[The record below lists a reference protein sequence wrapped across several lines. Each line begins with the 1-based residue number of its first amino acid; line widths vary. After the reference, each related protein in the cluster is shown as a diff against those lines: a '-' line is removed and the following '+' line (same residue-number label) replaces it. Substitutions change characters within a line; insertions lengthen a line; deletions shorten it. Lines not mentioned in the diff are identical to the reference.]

1 MKNKTRLLLAS
12 SVIATA
18 FSVVSAHAQAGRQA
32 TGIAI
37 RDDSRITLATSHP
50 SGITDTAST
59 ARQNILDTAACKAAK
74 TSAYSDVGVTSVWL
88 HTGMLTCMNNL
99 AKTYGYTYRVTEIA
113 GGDHSSTSYHYRGT
127 AFDVGTING
136 SGVSSSNPY
145 WSTFNQRCRNAGSIE
160 SLGPGNA
167 GHSTHVHNAW
177 TSGTSASAAGGCLPA
192 STTVT
197 VDNSSGGFSV
207 VGSWATSTGSTD
219 KYGADYRYK
228 STAPVSEPATWTA
241 SLPSSGT
248 YTVSAWW
255 SAGANRSATAPYIVY
270 HSSGTTTVNK
280 NQQGGGG
287 AWSSLGNFSLAAGSN
302 QVKLSCWTSTGFV
315 VIADAIRWTK

>member
-1 MKNKTRLLLAS
+1 MNTLTRTSLAAALLLSAAAS
-12 SVIATA
+12 TTSVQ
-18 FSVVSAHAQAGRQA
+18 AQAGRQQTA
-32 TGIAI
+32 IYI
-37 RDDSRITLATSHP
+37 RDDTRITLGTSHP

-59 ARQNILDTAACKAAK
+59 ARQNIVDAAACLASK

-88 HTGMLTCMNNL
+88 HTGLLTCMRNL
-99 AKTYGYTYRVTEIA
+99 ANTYGYTYRVTEIA

-145 WSTFNQRCRNAGSIE
+145 WSTFNQRCRNAGAVE
-160 SLGPGNA
+160 SLGPGDT

-177 TSGTSASAAGGCLPA
+177 PSGTSASSAGGCI
-192 STTVT
+192 TTGTVI

-207 VGSWATSTGSTD
+207 VGTWASSTGSTD

-228 STAPVSEPATWTA
+228 STSPTSEPATWSA
-241 SLPSSGT
+241 SLGST
-248 YTVSAWW
+248 KAYTVSAWW
-255 SAGANRSATAPYIVY
+255 PQGANRSTTAPYIVY
-270 HSSGTTTVNK
+270 HTGGTTTVNK
-280 NQQGGGG
+280 NQQTAGGQ
-287 AWSSLGNFSLAAGSN
+287 WNSLGSFNLAAGAN

-315 VIADAIRWTK
+315 VVADAIQWQ